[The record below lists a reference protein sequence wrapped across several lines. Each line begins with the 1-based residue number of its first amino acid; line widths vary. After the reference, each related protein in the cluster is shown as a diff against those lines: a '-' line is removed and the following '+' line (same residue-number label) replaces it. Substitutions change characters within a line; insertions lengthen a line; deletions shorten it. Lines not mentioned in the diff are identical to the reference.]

1 IIDVLALQTG
11 NGRNG
16 EWKKQEFILETQ
28 GQFPKKVCIAVWGDK
43 IQPTVLQK
51 GNKITAQFDIES
63 REYMGRWYT
72 EAKAWKVELTQ
83 TSQTSNQTEQI
94 PPNFDAPFPSQDDF
108 LMPQQND
115 EELPF

>member
-1 IIDVLALQTG
+1 MEIQGTIIDVLALQTG

-72 EAKAWKVELTQ
+72 EAKAWSRINSDFANLK
-83 TSQTSNQTEQI
+83 SNRANTTK
-94 PPNFDAPFPSQDDF
+94 FRCSLPSQDDF
-108 LMPQQND
+108 
-115 EELPF
+115 